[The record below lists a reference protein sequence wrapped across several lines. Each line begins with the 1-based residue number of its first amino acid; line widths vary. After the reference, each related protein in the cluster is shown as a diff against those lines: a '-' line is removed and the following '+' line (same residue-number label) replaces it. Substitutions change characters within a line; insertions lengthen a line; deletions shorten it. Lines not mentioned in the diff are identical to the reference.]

1 MLQFI
6 SINTANANSTYQTSI
21 SLDVNGPFVH
31 PKNFKRLCMGTK
43 YPHVQYQIL
52 RNSWLSTVSRIT
64 CSCTGIQAEY
74 NKLFFVI
81 IKCVFVEIFRKFQ
94 RHCFY
99 GFPLDLHLQWLWEGL
114 QRLLV
119 INLMRAVRRGGCD
132 STVALVTMIV
142 DVTANI
148 PGAGDVSLAEN
159 LSTQCVNQTCKL
171 QGIPSTDDTDVISLP
186 QGPFANHASS
196 RLPLKLQL

>member
-132 STVALVTMIV
+132 STVAMVEAA
-142 DVTANI
+142 TADI
-148 PGAGDVSLAEN
+148 PGAADVSLAEN

-171 QGIPSTDDTDVISLP
+171 QGISPTDDTDVISFSHR
-186 QGPFANHASS
+186 PFVRHSFNH
-196 RLPLKLQL
+196 LPLKLQL